1 MMGEPDK
8 GEITKVFEAIRDGA
22 KDAQDRLF
30 SLVYDELHRIAHGR
44 MSRERPGQTLQTTAL
59 VHEAYLRLCKD
70 EGAQWENRRH
80 FFGAAANAMR
90 RILID
95 NARQRAA
102 EKREGERRRVTLD
115 AGMASEETPLDL
127 LALNEALD
135 NLSTIHTRPSEVVK
149 FRYFIGLTVKETAE
163 LLEVSPRTIDADWKL
178 AKAWL
183 LREMSGAA

>member
-1 MMGEPDK
+1 MTDKPDK
-8 GEITKVFEAIRDGA
+8 GEITKVFDAIRDGA
-22 KDAQDRLF
+22 KDAQDQLF

-44 MSRERPGQTLQTTAL
+44 MSREGPGRTLQTTAL
-59 VHEAYLRLCKD
+59 VNEAYLRLCKD
-70 EGAQWENRRH
+70 EGAHWENRRH

-95 NARQRAA
+95 SARQRAA

-127 LALNEALD
+127 LALNDALN
-135 NLSTIHTRPSEVVK
+135 NLSTAHVRPAEVVK

-163 LLEVSPRTIDADWKL
+163 LLEISPRTVDADWKL

-183 LREMSGAA
+183 MREMTGVA